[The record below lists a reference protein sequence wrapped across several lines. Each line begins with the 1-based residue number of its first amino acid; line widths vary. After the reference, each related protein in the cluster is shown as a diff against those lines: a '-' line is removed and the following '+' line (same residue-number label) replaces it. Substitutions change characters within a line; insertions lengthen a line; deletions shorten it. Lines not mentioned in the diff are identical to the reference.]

1 MLHLSQTINDNQKVE
16 NLTSKGYELLF
27 ARMGA
32 NPLKSGE
39 EYEILRL
46 KLEKYFTR
54 QDRGRWNTDYAAL
67 ADETLDRVAKRLEKG
82 VEIEKNIHTFAY
94 GIAKFVWLEFIRK
107 NPLPVD
113 FTTVPENSYKTNSAD
128 EDAEDARLACLRT
141 CLVETCKD
149 NDERKILLDYYR
161 QADNMLKEQR
171 KLIAERL
178 QITTNT
184 LKTRMSRLREKMEK
198 CIINCMKKHTLGVT
212 K

>member
-1 MLHLSQTINDNQKVE
+1 MSQTINDNQKVE

-27 ARMGA
+27 ARLSA
-32 NPLKSGE
+32 DQLKSGE
-39 EYEILRL
+39 EYETLRL

-54 QDRGRWNTDYAAL
+54 QDHGRWNTDYAAL
-67 ADETLDRVAKRLEKG
+67 ADETLDRVAKRLEEG
-82 VEIEKNIHTFAY
+82 IEIEKNIHTFAH

-107 NPLPVD
+107 NLLPVD
-113 FTTVPENSYKTNSAD
+113 FTTVSENSYKTNPAD
-128 EDAEDARLACLRT
+128 EDAEDARLACLRV
-141 CLVETCKD
+141 CLVEMCKD
-149 NDERKILLDYYR
+149 SDERMILLDYYR

-178 QITTNT
+178 KITTNT

-198 CIINCMKKHTLGVT
+198 CIVNCVKKRTLGVT

>member
-1 MLHLSQTINDNQKVE
+1 MRHLSKTINDNQKVE
-16 NLTSKGYELLF
+16 NLTAKGYDLLF
-27 ARMGA
+27 ARLDA
-32 NPLKSGE
+32 NPLRSGE
-39 EYEILRL
+39 EYETLRL

-67 ADETLDRVAKRLEKG
+67 ADETLDRVAKRLEDG
-82 VEIEKNIHTFAY
+82 IEIEKNIHIFAY

-113 FTTVPENSYKTNSAD
+113 FTTVAENSYKTNQDD
-128 EDAEDARLACLRT
+128 EDAEDARLACLRA
-141 CLVETCKD
+141 CLVEICKD

-171 KLIAERL
+171 KSIAARL
-178 QITTNT
+178 KITTNT

-198 CIINCMKKHTLGVT
+198 CIINCMKKRALSVT